1 VRLKTFEDVLTTPT
15 LFRGD
20 VTAKEWSRSAALY
33 SGPFLDAF
41 VLADDPEL
49 ERCGA
54 Q

>member
-15 LFRGD
+15 LLRGD
-20 VTAKEWSRSAALY
+20 VATKEWARAAALY
-33 SGPFLDAF
+33 SGPFLDALE
-41 VLADDPEL
+41 LADAPEL